1 MNMNQ
6 TFKKTL
12 YEQHSE
18 VFETFRDKWP
28 YIYLATTICYD
39 IKQLDAIVGSKRGG
53 ASYHWLK
60 GKPASLRSER
70 NARLYFENLNHPP
83 VQPKLNLQLVPKGA
97 PAPEP
102 EPEPEPVAVVAKP
115 EPLTFMVDVP
125 AEYMEKWQAL
135 VDIIQKRGC
144 KVAAF

>member
-1 MNMNQ
+1 MMNMNQ

-12 YEQHSE
+12 YEQHPE
-18 VFETFRDKWP
+18 TFETFRDKWP

-39 IKQLDAIVGSKRGG
+39 MKQLDAIVGSKSGG
-53 ASYHWLK
+53 ASHHWLK
-60 GKPASLRSER
+60 GKPASSRSER

-83 VQPKLNLQLVPKGA
+83 VQPKLDLQLVPKGA
-97 PAPEP
+97 PEP
-102 EPEPEPVAVVAKP
+102 APVAVVAKP